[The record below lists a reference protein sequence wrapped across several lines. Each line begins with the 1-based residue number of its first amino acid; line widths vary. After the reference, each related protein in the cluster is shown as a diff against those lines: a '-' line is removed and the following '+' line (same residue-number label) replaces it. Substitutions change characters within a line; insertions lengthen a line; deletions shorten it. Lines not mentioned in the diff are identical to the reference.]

1 MSRGKPINVGS
12 KWMDHKGRVW
22 EVVRML
28 ANGRYYLTTAG
39 QKQTAERNAFEIL
52 LMTQTEK

>member
-22 EVVRML
+22 EVVQML
-28 ANGRYYLTTAG
+28 ANGRYSLKTAG
-39 QKQTAERNAFEIL
+39 QNQTPERNANEIR
-52 LMTQTEK
+52 LMKQIAK